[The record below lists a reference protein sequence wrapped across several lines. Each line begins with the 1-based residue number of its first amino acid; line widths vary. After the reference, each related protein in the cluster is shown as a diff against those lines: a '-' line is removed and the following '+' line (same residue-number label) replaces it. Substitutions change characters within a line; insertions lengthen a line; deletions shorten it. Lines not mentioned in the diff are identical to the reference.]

1 MNKIIIIG
9 NVVRDPELNVTQNGK
24 KLCKLPVAVGRA
36 FDKEKTDFFGCTAWE
51 QKAELI
57 AKYVKKGNRIGIVGR
72 MEISE
77 SEKDGVRTRHH
88 DIMIEEVEFL
98 TPKSESSGTGQATQ
112 DEGASSERD
121 SSVAKIKSKVE
132 PLKINAEDLPF

>member
-24 KLCKLPVAVGRA
+24 KICKLTIAVGRA
-36 FDKEKTDFFGCTAWE
+36 FDKEKTDFFRCTAWE

-57 AKYVKKGNRIGIVGR
+57 AKYVKKGNKLGIVGR

-77 SEKDGVRTRHH
+77 TEKDGVRTRHH
-88 DIMIEEVEFL
+88 DIMVEEVEFL
-98 TPKSESSGTGQATQ
+98 TPKSESSGTGQTVQ
-112 DEGASSERD
+112 DDGTSSERD